1 MNDLISAK
9 FPYDSKFIS
18 INGSLIH
25 YIEEGKG
32 NPILF
37 LHGNPTSSY
46 LWRNIIPIASNAG
59 RCIALDLVGFGKS
72 AKPDLH
78 YSFQDHYGYVKGF
91 IEAKRL
97 QNIIITGHDW
107 GGVLGF
113 WYAYNHRENVRGI
126 AFMETFP
133 FTFTIDIFPSEMQKL
148 FKAFRISGQG
158 YQLIQ
163 VQNMFL
169 EQVLP
174 SGVFN
179 KANIT
184 EEIMR
189 NYREPFPTIESRKP
203 IRRFPEMLPMDRNI
217 EKETYSVIQSL
228 ENALTSFKI
237 PMLLIKGNPG
247 AIISEKRSSWLKE
260 RIPNLVVKDIGSCF
274 HYLQEDNP
282 KDIGRY
288 LSDWV
293 KTL

>member
-1 MNDLISAK
+1 MNNLISAK

-72 AKPDLH
+72 AKPDLD

-91 IEAKRL
+91 IEAKGL